1 MILKDHPEIAKLL
14 VEDKP
19 YTIIIAL
26 AIIVFMLANCYWSKV
41 TIRKCR
47 ILAYGS
53 YFSMPIL
60 LEDSSTTPFIA
71 ASTISLITAEAA
83 T

>member
-26 AIIVFMLANCYWSKV
+26 AIIAFMLANCYWSKV

-47 ILAYGS
+47 ILAYGLYS
-53 YFSMPIL
+53 LMPISS
-60 LEDSSTTPFIA
+60 EGSSTTPFIA
-71 ASTISLITAEAA
+71 ASTISLTTAEAA